1 MANFPLLT
9 HLSSPLGCLN
19 GLHKKHGDIF
29 RMDSGEFPTVWLCK
43 FEDLEEAFKK
53 DILSD
58 RPQGLM
64 PGVVRKHILKN
75 VSIS

>member
-1 MANFPLLT
+1 MALFPLLT

-19 GLHKKHGDIF
+19 GLYKKHGDIF

-58 RPQGLM
+58 RPHGLM